1 MSPESAP
8 LILTLELEPEAQ
20 AWFEAE
26 RRRWFPRTLNRVP
39 AHVSLFHALPGE
51 QLPAVSERLQH
62 ETQQLPVF
70 PLEVFDLMRLGRGV
84 AYAVRAHPL
93 TELHARLRTA
103 WLASLTPQD
112 QQGFRPHIVVQ
123 NKATPEEAK
132 ALYTRLTSTFRPWT
146 VEAAA
151 LLLWHYRGGPWELA
165 QRLPFAASAR
175 ESVAAPGSLG

>member
-1 MSPESAP
+1 MLEVVP

-39 AHVSLFHALPGE
+39 AHLSLFHALPGE
-51 QLPAVSERLQH
+51 QLSAVSERLAL
-62 ETQQLPVF
+62 ETQQISPF
-70 PLEVFDLMRLGRGV
+70 PLEVFELMRLGRGG
-84 AYAVRAHPL
+84 AYALRAPQL
-93 TELHARLRTA
+93 SGLHTRLRAA

-112 QQGFRPHIVVQ
+112 QQGFRPHIVIQ

-165 QRLPFAASAR
+165 QRLPFAAIAR
-175 ESVAAPGSLG
+175 ESVAAPGPLG